1 MKKLRSLTLLLASAL
16 CMHVAA
22 QQEKFPYQDPSLSA
36 EQRAEDLCKRLTLE
50 EKVALLKYESPRMP
64 EKGLPRFNWWNEA
77 LHGVG
82 RNGNATVFPITMGLA
97 ATWNDSLVLRC
108 FDAASTEARAKNNIA
123 RHEGHENAWYQGLSF
138 WTPNINIFRDPRWG
152 RGQETYGEDPYL
164 TSRMGLAVVRGL
176 QGPDGHRY
184 QKLLACGKH
193 FAVHSG
199 PEWSRHRLD
208 IQDLPMRDLYETYL
222 PAFKTLVQEGN
233 VAEIMCAYQSFDG
246 EPCCG
251 NTRLLTQILRDEW
264 GYKGLVVSD
273 CWAVYDFWEPGRHNF
288 SANQVDGVSHAV
300 RAGTDL
306 ECGRSFGALVEGVE
320 QGKITEAEIDRSLK
334 RVMAARFRLGD
345 MDDEKL
351 VEWKQIPASVVD
363 CPGHRQLALEA
374 ARQSIVLLQN
384 RNDLLPLK
392 ADQKLLVIGQ
402 NAVDSTMQWGNYN
415 GFPTHTVT
423 ILEALKKSASSDL
436 QFFDYPLVL
445 TYEQAAK
452 DSLVKFSEMTAATSP
467 ETHVVVFVGGISPH
481 LEGEEMPVKYPGFH
495 GGDRTSIEL
504 PDAQRVLLRKFR
516 DAGYRVVFV
525 NCSGSAVA
533 LEPEAK
539 WCDAIVQAWYPGQS
553 GGTAVADVLY
563 GRYNPSGKLPVTF
576 YRNTAQLPDFED
588 YRMADRTY
596 RYMTEEPLWPFG
608 FGLSYTTFKVDKVK
622 YRKGVLT
629 ARVTNQGSRDGAE
642 VVQVYLRRPDDAQG
656 PLRTLR
662 AFRRVEVKAGQSV
675 TVEIPMDDKTFE
687 WWNPQTNTI
696 TALPGRFE
704 VMVGTSSRPED
715 LKTLRVER

>member
-1 MKKLRSLTLLLASAL
+1 MKKLRSLTLLLAAAL

-452 DSLVKFSEMTAATSP
+452 DSLIKFSEMTAATSP

>member
-1 MKKLRSLTLLLASAL
+1 MKKLRSLTLLLAAAL

-50 EKVALLKYESPRMP
+50 EKVSLLKYESPRMP

-351 VEWKQIPASVVD
+351 VEWKQIPPSVVD

-533 LEPEAK
+533 LEPEAR

-696 TALPGRFE
+696 TNLPGRYE
-704 VMVGTSSRPED
+704 LMVGTSSRPED
-715 LKTLRVER
+715 LKTLRIEL